1 MCKTIQILQN
11 ILDTLIRKFYVINK
25 RTKLQHQTKREL
37 FHNYYSK
44 LWTFSCFF
52 LMKNLREKWACGIYG
67 NFHYSP
73 IICIIF
79 HFFFDVSSWGNLKY
93 LEKSSSKITSFK
105 WLMKLSN
112 FLVSNKENSLFRFP
126 KVWTFSWKISEK
138 GCFHYSPIICI
149 IFHFF
154 FDVSLSFKFFNENHP
169 F

>member
-1 MCKTIQILQN
+1 MSTTDLEIPIKCNNLKKVENYLNFHGINSKKVCKTIQILQN

-67 NFHYSP
+67 NVHYSP

-93 LEKSSSKITSFK
+93 LKKSSSKITSFK
-105 WLMKLSN
+105 WVMK
-112 FLVSNKENSLFRFP
+112 
-126 KVWTFSWKISEK
+126 
-138 GCFHYSPIICI
+138 
-149 IFHFF
+149 
-154 FDVSLSFKFFNENHP
+154 
-169 F
+169 